1 MVRVSYTRGN
11 HLDLR
16 LDRLPSSLPC
26 CLHSCSA
33 ARRRFT
39 TYLLEEKTNGRP
51 ISRALHAMAIAGGRA
66 GGILD
71 IRIMRPRDS
80 AHQGETEMKDS
91 SSAVLTDSEALL
103 AIQELLSGKDW
114 DIDTLV
120 TVSEIVANAGY
131 EIAPLAWEDGQ

>member
-1 MVRVSYTRGN
+1 
-11 HLDLR
+11 
-16 LDRLPSSLPC
+16 
-26 CLHSCSA
+26 
-33 ARRRFT
+33 
-39 TYLLEEKTNGRP
+39 
-51 ISRALHAMAIAGGRA
+51 MAIAGGRA

-71 IRIMRPRDS
+71 IRIMRPRNP

>member
-1 MVRVSYTRGN
+1 
-11 HLDLR
+11 
-16 LDRLPSSLPC
+16 
-26 CLHSCSA
+26 
-33 ARRRFT
+33 
-39 TYLLEEKTNGRP
+39 
-51 ISRALHAMAIAGGRA
+51 
-66 GGILD
+66 
-71 IRIMRPRDS
+71 
-80 AHQGETEMKDS
+80 MKDS